1 MERIALVMAVVA
13 MAGCSKGEE
22 KPAAA
27 TPAADTSHPMM
38 MMSDTSKKMMMG
50 DTSKKMAP
58 APAAAA
64 PAPAKAPTKA
74 PAKAPAK
81 KP

>member
-1 MERIALVMAVVA
+1 MKRLVLAVALVALGACAKEQAPAGGTMAA
-13 MAGCSKGEE
+13 DTTKQMMADTTK
-22 KPAAA
+22 K
-27 TPAADTSHPMM
+27 ADTSHMQM
-38 MMSDTSKKMMMG
+38 QMA

-58 APAAAA
+58 AA
-64 PAPAKAPTKA
+64 A

>member
-1 MERIALVMAVVA
+1 MKRLALAVALVVLGACA
-13 MAGCSKGEE
+13 KDNSAQNAGG
-22 KPAAA
+22 
-27 TPAADTSHPMM
+27 TMAADTSKHMM
-38 MMSDTSKKMMMG
+38 ADTTKKMADSSAMKMA

-58 APAAAA
+58 APA
-64 PAPAKAPTKA
+64 TTA

>member
-1 MERIALVMAVVA
+1 MKRLALAVALVVLGACA
-13 MAGCSKGEE
+13 KDNSAQNAGG
-22 KPAAA
+22 
-27 TPAADTSHPMM
+27 TMAADTSKHMM
-38 MMSDTSKKMMMG
+38 ADTTKKADSSAMKMA

-58 APAAAA
+58 APA
-64 PAPAKAPTKA
+64 TTA

>member
-1 MERIALVMAVVA
+1 MKRLALAVALVALGA
-13 MAGCSKGEE
+13 CAKDNAQPAGG
-22 KPAAA
+22 
-27 TPAADTSHPMM
+27 TMAADTSHMM
-38 MMSDTSKKMMMG
+38 ADTTKKMADTTHMQMA

-58 APAAAA
+58 AA
-64 PAPAKAPTKA
+64 A

>member
-1 MERIALVMAVVA
+1 MKRLALAVALVVLGACA
-13 MAGCSKGEE
+13 KDNAQNAGG
-22 KPAAA
+22 
-27 TPAADTSHPMM
+27 TMAADTSKHMM
-38 MMSDTSKKMMMG
+38 ADTTKKADTSAMKMA

-58 APAAAA
+58 APA
-64 PAPAKAPTKA
+64 TTA